1 MEADIIVSCPYNPAH
16 RIRKYKLM
24 NHITKCKKT
33 SKLDN
38 KAECPLDK
46 SHIVD
51 RDHLKVGLDLY
62 VYGLYMYAYKYK
74 TVSEFTFVK
83 HIVWFLCVGRS
94 NFFLWQNCVTLYI
107 QIYCNKFMF
116 QICSFERSS
125 CY

>member
-24 NHITKCKKT
+24 NHMTKCKKT
-33 SKLDN
+33 SKIDN

-62 VYGLYMYAYKYK
+62 VYGMYMCVHTHKTVTDYIVYMCAHIDN

-83 HIVWFLCVGRS
+83 HIV
-94 NFFLWQNCVTLYI
+94 
-107 QIYCNKFMF
+107 
-116 QICSFERSS
+116 
-125 CY
+125 